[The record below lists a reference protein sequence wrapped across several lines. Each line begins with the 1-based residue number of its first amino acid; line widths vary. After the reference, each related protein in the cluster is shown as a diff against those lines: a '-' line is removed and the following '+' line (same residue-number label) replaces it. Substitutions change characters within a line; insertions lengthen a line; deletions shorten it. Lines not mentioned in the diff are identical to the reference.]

1 MNWHISRRMMLRGVG
16 AAVSLPLLDVM
27 STHASGEK
35 SPPIRLAYL
44 YIPNGVAEGAW
55 QPEEVDKDKGAA
67 ISLAAAESPPAL
79 LARFF
84 STPAKGL
91 GFSSSAMLFV
101 MCFRE
106 VNF

>member
-27 STHASGEK
+27 STRASGES

-55 QPEEVDKDKGAA
+55 QPEEVDKRGKAHRR
-67 ISLAAAESPPAL
+67 SH
-79 LARFF
+79 R
-84 STPAKGL
+84 
-91 GFSSSAMLFV
+91 SSWS
-101 MCFRE
+101 RSID
-106 VNF
+106 